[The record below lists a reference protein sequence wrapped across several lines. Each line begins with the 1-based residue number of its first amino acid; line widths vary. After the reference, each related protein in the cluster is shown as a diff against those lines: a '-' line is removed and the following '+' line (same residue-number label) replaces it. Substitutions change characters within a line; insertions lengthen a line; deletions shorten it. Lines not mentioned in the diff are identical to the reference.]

1 MKKLLSLL
9 LIGGLAI
16 ATLQAQSLDEVLQNY
31 YSNIGGL
38 DNWKALQSTKMTGR
52 ANQMGM
58 EFPFTMVMTRPN
70 KQKLV
75 VDIQGSKLIEA
86 FDGQTAWTINPFM
99 GGTVPQK
106 KSDEESTEAAKQ
118 MFEDGLMDYARKGHK
133 ASLEGTEEVEG
144 VKAMVVKLTT
154 KDGDDR
160 FYYFDPESYVP
171 IMIKSFASAG
181 QMKGMPVEQ
190 YLSDYDEVDGMMMP
204 HSMTTK
210 VNGQVVAQLTFDKI
224 ETNVEVNDAQFAFP
238 GDK

>member
-9 LIGGLAI
+9 LISGLAM

-31 YSNIGGL
+31 YTNIGGL
-38 DNWKALQSTKMTGR
+38 DNWKALRSTKMTGR

-75 VDIQGSKLIEA
+75 VDIQGSQLVEA

-99 GGTVPQK
+99 GGTAPQK

-133 ASLEGTEEVEG
+133 ASLEGTEEVDG

-171 IMIKSFASAG
+171 IMIKTFAGAG
-181 QMKGMPVEQ
+181 QMKGMPIEQ
-190 YLSDYDEVDGMMMP
+190 YLSDYDDVDGMMMP

-224 ETNVEVNDAQFAFP
+224 ETNVEVDDAQFAFP

>member
-9 LIGGLAI
+9 LVSGLAM
-16 ATLQAQSLDEVLQNY
+16 ATMQAQSLDEVLQNY
-31 YSNIGGL
+31 YTNIGGL
-38 DNWKALQSTKMTGR
+38 DNWKALRSTKTIGR
-52 ANQMGM
+52 ASQMGM

-75 VDIQGSKLIEA
+75 VDIQGSQFVEA

-99 GGTVPQK
+99 GGTEPQK
-106 KSDEESTEAAKQ
+106 KSTEESTEAGKQ
-118 MFEDGLMDYARKGHK
+118 MFEDDLMDFARKGHK

-144 VKAMVVKLTT
+144 VKALVIKLTT

-171 IMIKSFASAG
+171 IMIKTFAAAG

-224 ETNVEVNDAQFAFP
+224 ETNVEVDDSQFAFP

>member
-204 HSMTTK
+204 HSMTPK